1 MDALVPRDDFP
12 FLKEHPELI
21 YLDSAATSQKPQ
33 AVLQALLEHYTRR
46 NANVHRGAYALAEEA
61 TQAYEEA
68 RAEVARFIGAL
79 PEEIVFTRNATEALN
94 LVAQAW
100 GRRHLLPNDAILVS
114 EMEHHAGLVPW
125 QLVAA
130 EREAQIRAI
139 PLDERGRLDLDN
151 LDSLLDGVRVV
162 SLVHLSNVLG
172 TLNPVREIA
181 QRAHARGAL
190 VVLDGAQSVPHL
202 PVDVRELG
210 VDFLAFSG
218 HKMLGPTGIGVLWG
232 KEEHLAELDPFLA
245 GGEMIDEVFLERST
259 FAPPPHRFEA
269 GTPAVA
275 EAVALAEAIRY
286 LQRVGL
292 QKIWEHDQALTR
304 YALDRLTELSEVKV
318 FGPQGP
324 DRGGVVAFTLG
335 RLHGH
340 DLATFLDQHQI
351 AVRSGHHC
359 TQPLHRR
366 LGVSSTVRASF
377 YLYTTQDDIDRLVEA
392 LAEARTFFR
401 GWF

>member
-1 MDALVPRDDFP
+1 
-12 FLKEHPELI
+12 
-21 YLDSAATSQKPQ
+21 
-33 AVLQALLEHYTRR
+33 
-46 NANVHRGAYALAEEA
+46 
-61 TQAYEEA
+61 
-68 RAEVARFIGAL
+68 
-79 PEEIVFTRNATEALN
+79 
-94 LVAQAW
+94 
-100 GRRHLLPNDAILVS
+100 VS